1 MKYSTTT
8 HKIIAIAG
16 FFVLGCIEFILLYN
30 TYKSE
35 NEHSFLSEMRTL
47 NKEYARAIR
56 NDVVMPGGQRIL
68 NRFIVPNMQELE
80 RLSFDEQGKFSL
92 LSQKI
97 CDSAFHELKKYNN
110 IDSLLHDIIKKQQLN
125 KDIGYAVVI
134 QSMDVSFSHGKTIP
148 LYTQKEHYDHIDP
161 AIQTQDGI
169 RIGGGLKALTP
180 GNLVSTISVNGSMD
194 YSYGVAFSLYADF
207 GNRQM
212 MIFISMLPVLILCLV
227 LTFVF
232 IYRINYPRLTYS
244 ITTHKIIAIV
254 SFLVLS
260 SVQFFLL
267 YNTYK
272 LTNEHYYLTEIS
284 IINTEYSHAIRNDK
298 VIPGG
303 QRILDHFINPNMRR
317 LEDLY
322 LHDPR
327 EFSLFSQKICDSA
340 FHVLRKA
347 NNIDSLLSTII
358 KRHNLYRDLEYSLL
372 VESVDVSFQR
382 DKFIPLYNMREHY
395 DLIDA
400 GLQSKDGI
408 HIGGTLSDIYP
419 RNLATALTVSSSVDY
434 SYGTTFSLHVDI
446 RNRRITIL
454 KLMMPTFL
462 LSLLSISSVVLLF
475 FITFRNW
482 LRQKKL
488 SEMKSDFINS
498 ITHEF
503 HTPLAAIIVA
513 NKTMQNEKIISSKE
527 SLIPLTEVVQR
538 QSERLKILISQV
550 LEITTM
556 NKISLQKEE
565 YFLHHLLDEI
575 LLDYRL
581 KLVGANVR
589 LMLYK
594 EAIRD
599 SVLLDRFWFTT
610 ILLNIFD
617 NAIKYNSSASREI
630 TVTTFN
636 DKKGINITI
645 SDNGIGMTEEI
656 QKHIFEKFYRN
667 MQNSNS
673 QVKGLGLGLFY
684 VKQAIEAHNWKIDIE
699 STEGKGSTFIISIP
713 F

>member
-8 HKIIAIAG
+8 HKIIAVVS
-16 FFVLGCIEFILLYN
+16 FLVLACIEFIVLYN
-30 TYKSE
+30 TYKAE
-35 NEHSFLSEMRTL
+35 NDHSFLSEMNILHT
-47 NKEYARAIR
+47 EYAKAIQ
-56 NDVVMPGGQRIL
+56 NDKVMPGGQRIL
-68 NRFIVPNMQELE
+68 DRFMEPNMRRLEELYLNNPRE
-80 RLSFDEQGKFSL
+80 FAVV
-92 LSQKI
+92 SQKI
-97 CDSAFHELKKYNN
+97 CDSAFHALRKANN
-110 IDSLLHDIIKKQQLN
+110 IDSLFNVILKRNHLYHDFE
-125 KDIGYAVVI
+125 YALII
-134 QSMDVSFSHGKTIP
+134 QSVDVSLPHDRIIS
-148 LYTQKEHYDHIDP
+148 LYNQKEHYDHIDS
-161 AIQTQDGI
+161 AIQTQNGI
-169 RIGGGLKALTP
+169 RIGGRLKDLDARTLVF
-180 GNLVSTISVNGSMD
+180 NLFVSGSTD
-194 YSYGVAFSLYADF
+194 YSYGTAFALHVDF
-207 GNRQM
+207 RNRQM
-212 MIFISMLPVLILCLV
+212 MILQSMAPVFIFCLLI
-227 LTFVF
+227 TFLF

-272 LTNEHYYLTEIS
+272 LTNEHYYLNEIS
-284 IINTEYSHAIRNDK
+284 IINTEYSRAIRNDK
-298 VIPGG
+298 VMPGG
-303 QRILDHFINPNMRR
+303 QRIFDHFINPNMRQ

-327 EFSLFSQKICDSA
+327 EFALFSQKICDSA
-340 FHVLRKA
+340 FHALKKA
-347 NNIDSLLSTII
+347 NNLDSLLNIII

-382 DKFIPLYNMREHY
+382 DKFIALYNKREHY
-395 DLIDA
+395 NLIDSS
-400 GLQSKDGI
+400 LQLKDGI
-408 HIGGTLSDIYP
+408 HIGGTLTDIYP
-419 RNLATALTVSSSVDY
+419 RNLATALTVSSSMDY
-434 SYGTTFSLHVDI
+434 SYGTTFALHVDI

-482 LRQKKL
+482 LKQKKL

-513 NKTMQNEKIISSKE
+513 NKTMQNEKIITSKD
-527 SLIPLTEVVQR
+527 SLVPLTEVVQR
-538 QSERLKILISQV
+538 QAERLKILISQV
-550 LEITTM
+550 LELTTM

-565 YFLHHLLDEI
+565 YSLHPLLDEI

-581 KLVGANVR
+581 KLAGANVK

-594 EAIRD
+594 EALRD
-599 SVLLDRFWFTT
+599 TVLLDRFWFTT

-617 NAIKYNSSASREI
+617 NAVKYNSSTSREI

-636 DKKGINITI
+636 DKKGINLTIT
-645 SDNGIGMTEEI
+645 DNGIGMTEEI

-667 MQNSNS
+667 MQKSNS

-699 STEGKGSTFIISIP
+699 SIEGKGSTFIISIP

>member
-8 HKIIAIAG
+8 HKIIAVVS
-16 FFVLGCIEFILLYN
+16 FLVLAFIEFILLYN
-30 TYKSE
+30 NYKSE
-35 NEHSFLSEMRTL
+35 KEHSFLSEMSTL
-47 NKEYARAIR
+47 NTEYVRAIR
-56 NDVVMPGGQRIL
+56 SDKIMPGGERIL
-68 NRFIVPNMQELE
+68 DRFIEPNIMELE
-80 RLSFDEQGKFSL
+80 QLSLSDPGKFNL
-92 LSQKI
+92 FSQRI
-97 CDSAFHELKKYNN
+97 CDSAFHELKRVNN
-110 IDSLLHDIIKKQQLN
+110 IDSLLKDIIKRHHLYSDLEYAIVVRSVNVVFPHN
-125 KDIGYAVVI
+125 KI
-134 QSMDVSFSHGKTIP
+134 IP
-148 LYTQKEHYDHIDP
+148 LYDQREHYDHIDSTMQ
-161 AIQTQDGI
+161 IQEGI
-169 RIGGGLKALTP
+169 RIGGTLKDLYP
-180 GNLVSTISVNGSMD
+180 HSLVTTLSVNKDTD
-194 YSYGVAFSLYADF
+194 YSYETTFSLYVDIR
-207 GNRQM
+207 NRQLMILGSM
-212 MIFISMLPVLILCLV
+212 MPAFILCLV
-227 LTFVF
+227 VTFLF

-267 YNTYK
+267 YNTYR

-284 IINTEYSHAIRNDK
+284 IIHTEYSQSIRNDK
-298 VIPGG
+298 VMPGG
-303 QRILDHFINPNMRR
+303 QRIFDHFINPNMRR

-327 EFSLFSQKICDSA
+327 EFSIFSQKICDSA
-340 FHVLRKA
+340 FRELKRV
-347 NNIDSLLSTII
+347 NNIDSVLSAII
-358 KRHNLYRDLEYSLL
+358 KRHNLYRDLEYALL
-372 VESVDVSFQR
+372 VQSVDVSFQH
-382 DKFIPLYNMREHY
+382 DKFIPLYNKKEHY
-395 DLIDA
+395 DLIEAD
-400 GLQSKDGI
+400 LQTNDGI
-408 HIGGTLSDIYP
+408 HLGGTLKDINP
-419 RNLATALTVSSSVDY
+419 HNLAQALTVSSSVDY
-434 SYGTTFSLHVDI
+434 SYGTTFALHVDI
-446 RNRRITIL
+446 RNRRTTIL

-462 LSLLSISSVVLLF
+462 LSLLSVSSVVLLF

-482 LRQKKL
+482 LKQKKL

-513 NKTMQNEKIISSKE
+513 NKTMQNEKIITNRE
-527 SLIPLTEVVQR
+527 SLVPLTEVVQR
-538 QSERLKILISQV
+538 QADRLKILISQV

-565 YFLHHLLDEI
+565 YYLHHLLDEI

-581 KLVGANVR
+581 KLAGANVN

-594 EAIRD
+594 EALRD
-599 SVLLDRFWFTT
+599 AVLLDRFWFTT

-617 NAIKYNSSASREI
+617 NAIKYNSSTFKEI

-656 QKHIFEKFYRN
+656 QKHVFEKFYRN

-684 VKQAIEAHNWKIDIE
+684 VKQAIAAHNWKIDIE
-699 STEGKGSTFIISIP
+699 SAEGKGSTFIISIP